1 MAHRVL
7 FAAHPTVGHTN
18 ALVAIARR
26 MKEEGDEVLFAL
38 TAPKSTP
45 RLPLPEVVKTGFA
58 LPDSIE
64 ARGVPVLRLRPPAGM
79 LFHAA
84 LIPWTRGYGE
94 LRRAISLFTAGAAAL
109 ADQLGD
115 EMRRFRADAVV
126 ADFAFFPA
134 WMAAERAHVPLA
146 TAYHSGLP
154 FPIPGGAPFGSGLP
168 HGAPR
173 DARWSEAERELDR
186 LQAHAD
192 ARINGARADYGLRPA
207 APGMLG
213 RPYSPDAN
221 LLLTHPAL
229 ELPYGDLGPR
239 THFTGPCLDARSHDD
254 AFPWDHLQEGAY
266 RVYVSLGTVFNT
278 RPAAFAKILRGLDL
292 PGVQVI
298 VSAGASFEAL
308 ARMGAH
314 PNALILRRVPQLA
327 LLPRVDLVISHGGN
341 NTTNETLAAGR
352 PLVVVPF
359 GGEQMQNARRVEA
372 LGAGLPIDFDRLDPG
387 AVRAAVRRIR
397 ETPTFAARALDI
409 ASALRGV
416 DGAGAAAAMIRRLAR
431 GPRRPD
437 IAPRMDA

>member
-1 MAHRVL
+1 MAHRVF

-26 MKEEGDEVLFAL
+26 MRDEGDEVLFAL

-58 LPDSIE
+58 LPTSIE
-64 ARGVPVLRLRPPAGM
+64 ARGVPVARLRPPLSL

-84 LIPWTRGYGE
+84 LIPWARGYGE
-94 LRRAISLFTAGAAAL
+94 LRRALSLFTSGAASL
-109 ADQLGD
+109 AEQVAE
-115 EMRRFRADAVV
+115 EMRRFRADVV
-126 ADFAFFPA
+126 VSDFSFFPA
-134 WMAAERAHVPLA
+134 WMAAERARIPLA

-173 DARWSEAERELDR
+173 DARWREAERELDR
-186 LQAHAD
+186 LNAHAD
-192 ARINGARADYGLRPA
+192 ARINEARAAFGLPPS
-207 APGMLG
+207 APGMLA

-229 ELPYGDLGPR
+229 ELPYGDLGPTTR
-239 THFTGPCLDARSHDD
+239 FTGPCLDARAEDE
-254 AFPWDHLQEGAY
+254 AFPWERLQESAY

-298 VSAGASFEAL
+298 ASAGASFDAL
-308 ARMGAH
+308 SRMRAH
-314 PNALILRRVPQLA
+314 PNAAIFRRVPQLA
-327 LLPRVDLVISHGGN
+327 LLPRVDLVVSHGGN
-341 NTTNETLAAGR
+341 NTTNETLAAGK
-352 PLVVVPF
+352 PMIVIPF

-372 LGAGLPIDFDRLDPG
+372 LGAGVSIDFERLDEG
-387 AVRAAVRRIR
+387 AVRAAARRIR
-397 ETPTFAARALDI
+397 ETPTFAERARDI
-409 ASALRGV
+409 ESALRHV
-416 DGAGAAAAMIRRLAR
+416 DGAGAAAS
-431 GPRRPD
+431 PRYEP
-437 IAPRMDA
+437 